1 MSLLIKGISISLLSL
16 IGVGS
21 ASARPETGGEPGPAR
36 YGSDYPA
43 GPSLAAHHGASHYEA
58 PSSWLNQDDSMPLS
72 QRRSDYSGSSGR
84 ADENRLSPEQR
95 RALRHEIKE
104 VGRELYRQK

>member
-16 IGVGS
+16 IGVGN
-21 ASARPETGGEPGPAR
+21 ASARPEAGGEPGPAR
-36 YGSDYPA
+36 YGSDYPT
-43 GPSLAAHHGASHYEA
+43 GPSLAAHHAASQYDA
-58 PSSWLNQDDSMPLS
+58 TSSWLNQDDSMPS
-72 QRRSDYSGSSGR
+72 RQRRPDHSGNSGR

-95 RALRHEIKE
+95 RALRHEIRE